1 MSDFDQRARDWDNDP
16 SKWARAEA
24 VADGIRAAVPLRP
37 EMTALEYGCGTG
49 LLSFALHRD
58 LGRITLADS
67 SPGMLQ
73 VLSEKIGA
81 AGIDTMTPI
90 RLDLAIDPL
99 PADRFALVC
108 TMMTMHHV
116 ADVAAILRGFHAL
129 LADGGYLCIADLDR
143 EDGSFHG
150 PGFDG
155 HHGFERTHLAAMTVA
170 AGFQPPLFATVF
182 TMDKATDG
190 VTRQYPVFLMT
201 AQKG

>member
-1 MSDFDQRARDWDNDP
+1 MSEFDQRARDWDNDP

-37 EMTALEYGCGTG
+37 AMTALEYGCGTG

-73 VLSEKIGA
+73 VLAEKIRA
-81 AGIDTMTPI
+81 AGLDTMTPI

-99 PADRFALVC
+99 PADRFGLVC

-116 ADVAAILRGFHAL
+116 ADVAAILRQFHAL

-155 HHGFERTHLAAMTVA
+155 HHGFERTELAAMTEA

>member
-1 MSDFDQRARDWDNDP
+1 MSEFDQRARDWDNDP
-16 SKWARAEA
+16 SKWSRAEA
-24 VADGIRAAVPLRP
+24 VANGIREAVPLRP
-37 EMTALEYGCGTG
+37 EMNALEYGCGTG

-73 VLSEKIGA
+73 VLAEKIQA

-90 RLDLAIDPL
+90 RLDLGIDPL
-99 PADRFALVC
+99 PPDRFALVC
-108 TMMTMHHV
+108 TMMTLHHV

-129 LADGGYLCIADLDR
+129 LADDGYLCVADLDR

-150 PGFDG
+150 SGFDG
-155 HHGFERTHLAAMTVA
+155 HHGFDRAELAAMTVA

-182 TMDKATDG
+182 LMDKVTDG
-190 VTRQYPVFLMT
+190 VSRHYPVFLMT
-201 AQKG
+201 AQKA